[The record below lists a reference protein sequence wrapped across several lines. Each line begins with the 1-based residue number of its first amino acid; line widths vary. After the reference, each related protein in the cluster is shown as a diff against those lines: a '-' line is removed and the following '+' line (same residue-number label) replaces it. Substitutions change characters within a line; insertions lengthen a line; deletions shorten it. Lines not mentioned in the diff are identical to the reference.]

1 VLARLYQAQGR
12 FKEAEDYVK
21 RALAIDER
29 DYPRDHPNIAG
40 DYCALGQLYQ
50 AEGQLDEAEPFLKRA
65 LAIYEGAP
73 KPDSADVGR
82 ALNNLAWLYQEQG
95 RYAEAEPLVTR
106 SLQLIG
112 TANGPDDEDYGRAL
126 DTLAK
131 LYEGTG
137 RLNDAEVLYRQAIAI
152 LLAKRGTDYAGVG
165 VSRENLGGL
174 LKSMGRLEEAAPLL
188 QQALATKERV
198 YGPQHPGVANSLSQL
213 GDLYRQQGKADEAE
227 QLFRRALAIHKATV
241 REIPVYFATDRK
253 QDKNAK
259 TITFSA
265 DSTDATLTYG
275 QATVIIAKPDAAP
288 GNLSNARQPT
298 PDASKAQ
305 TIETTEVG
313 RLAIRDVVVSDER
326 QLIEA
331 AQKQLDAARV
341 FPKQAFV
348 FVHGFNVS
356 FENALRRTAQIAYDL
371 NFDGAPFLF
380 SWPGGD
386 GLLSYLRVN
395 AGNAKTATDHLTDFL
410 EKVLAQ
416 THATKI
422 HLIAHSMGNTVLLD
436 ALDIIKRTSG
446 NQSPLHFAEI
456 ILHSPDVCSDRFAQV
471 MTAIKGIGAGAT
483 LYSSTQ
489 DRALG
494 LSALISCEKAGA
506 TASVFT
512 GVETIDVTAA
522 GSSFLGLNHDIYVTN
537 PAIFNDMR
545 VVLELG
551 NHPPDKRS
559 PGLFQPKAA
568 EGGMYWLYHRPQAG
582 DASVD
587 TIALP
592 AVAPRPEIA
601 AIPFIARPIAAPLVI
616 YPTPVAPNPI
626 AAPGGQPAQDEPQ
639 AVEAPETTP
648 TAATPPLP
656 GVSPLPS
663 PAVAPLPSPA
673 NEPASPQPVS
683 PQVAPAPGP
692 NGTTASI
699 ATPPK
704 GTVKRKKRKTDVD
717 PDWNTKIFG
726 Q

>member
-1 VLARLYQAQGR
+1 M
-12 FKEAEDYVK
+12 
-21 RALAIDER
+21 
-29 DYPRDHPNIAG
+29 
-40 DYCALGQLYQ
+40 
-50 AEGQLDEAEPFLKRA
+50 
-65 LAIYEGAP
+65 
-73 KPDSADVGR
+73 
-82 ALNNLAWLYQEQG
+82 
-95 RYAEAEPLVTR
+95 
-106 SLQLIG
+106 
-112 TANGPDDEDYGRAL
+112 
-126 DTLAK
+126 
-131 LYEGTG
+131 
-137 RLNDAEVLYRQAIAI
+137 
-152 LLAKRGTDYAGVG
+152 
-165 VSRENLGGL
+165 SRI
-174 LKSMGRLEEAAPLL
+174 R
-188 QQALATKERV
+188 
-198 YGPQHPGVANSLSQL
+198 SQL

-227 QLFRRALAIHKATV
+227 QLFRRALAINKATV

-275 QATVIIAKPDAAP
+275 QATVMIAKPEVAP
-288 GNLSNARQPT
+288 GHLSNARLPNA
-298 PDASKAQ
+298 DASKAQ

-313 RLAIRDVVVSDER
+313 RLAIRDVVISDER
-326 QLIEA
+326 QLVQA
-331 AQKQLDAARV
+331 AQKRLDAARV

-410 EKVLAQ
+410 ERVVAQ

-436 ALDIIKRTSG
+436 ALNIIKRTSE
-446 NQSPLHFAEI
+446 NQSPLRFAEI

-471 MTAIKGIGAGAT
+471 MTAIKGIGASTT

-494 LSALISCEKAGA
+494 RSALISCEKAGA

-559 PGLFQPKAA
+559 PVLFQPKAA

-582 DASVD
+582 DANVD

-601 AIPFIARPIAAPLVI
+601 ASPFIARPIAAPLVV
-616 YPTPVAPNPI
+616 YPAP
-626 AAPGGQPAQDEPQ
+626 APGEQPAQDEPQ
-639 AVEAPETTP
+639 AVEAPATAPP
-648 TAATPPLP
+648 TASPPP
-656 GVSPLPS
+656 SSPLPL
-663 PAVAPLPSPA
+663 PAVAPLPSPS
-673 NEPASPQPVS
+673 NEPASPLPVP
-683 PQVAPAPGP
+683 PQAAPAPGP
-692 NGTTASI
+692 NGTTALI

-704 GTVKRKKRKTDVD
+704 GTVKRKKRKPDVD